1 MGRGGPENPD
11 PSLLTPWPQYSCL
24 EGGRMVQGFAWDV
37 VAALV
42 IGSVLGA
49 SLFLAPSPTQ
59 ASMKIWEAYARGY
72 ATITQVDI
80 TYEHAGVVVT
90 LPVGYKVSISSAS
103 PTDVLVDEPGMLMSP
118 SPAQFA
124 ADPHDPTTQDAALTT
139 ATLSKGG

>member
-1 MGRGGPENPD
+1 
-11 PSLLTPWPQYSCL
+11 
-24 EGGRMVQGFAWDV
+24 MVQGFAWGV

-59 ASMKIWEAYARGY
+59 APMKIWEAYARGY

-90 LPVGYKVSISSAS
+90 LPVGYKVAQ
-103 PTDVLVDEPGMLMSP
+103 GM
-118 SPAQFA
+118 
-124 ADPHDPTTQDAALTT
+124 
-139 ATLSKGG
+139 